1 MKDNINKIEKKLKGA
16 NGSNTDLNESI
27 QKKLDLLK
35 NNKTVNK

>member
-1 MKDNINKIEKKLKGA
+1 MKDNINKIEKKLKEV
-16 NGSNTDLNESI
+16 NVSNTDLKDSI